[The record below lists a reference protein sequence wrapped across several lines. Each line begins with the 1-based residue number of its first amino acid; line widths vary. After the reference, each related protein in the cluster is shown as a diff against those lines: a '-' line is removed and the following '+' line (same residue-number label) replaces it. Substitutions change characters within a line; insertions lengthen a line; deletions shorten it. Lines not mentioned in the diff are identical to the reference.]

1 MYDLALDVETWD
13 LVIPEQDFLVID
25 NAERISQQIGI
36 TLRFWVGE
44 WFLDVTEGVPYLEYV
59 LVKNPNL
66 AHIRQVL
73 SEAIMKVPGVEH
85 VNSMDLDFDQPNR
98 KLYVSYEAATEAGL
112 ITDKEVLGYGRN

>member
-13 LVIPEQDFLVID
+13 LVIPGQDFLVID

-85 VNSMDLDFDQPNR
+85 VNSMDLSFDQPNR
-98 KLYVSYEAATEAGL
+98 KLYVAYEAATEAGL